1 MDKILIMQF
10 LALSL
15 YVLFV
20 GFCFCDGFKLHILR
34 KLVWF
39 ISVLFISTYVFKT
52 KGEYDLSLI
61 LPVPTLLAILLC
73 NYEMR
78 ESKTKADFPLKK

>member
-1 MDKILIMQF
+1 MDYLANTLLMQF

-15 YVLFV
+15 YVVFM

-39 ISVLFISTYVFKT
+39 VAFLFISISVLKA
-52 KGEYDLSLI
+52 KKEYNLALI
-61 LPVPTLLAILLC
+61 LPIPTLLAILLC
-73 NYEMR
+73 AHEKI
-78 ESKTKADFPLKK
+78 KTKNK